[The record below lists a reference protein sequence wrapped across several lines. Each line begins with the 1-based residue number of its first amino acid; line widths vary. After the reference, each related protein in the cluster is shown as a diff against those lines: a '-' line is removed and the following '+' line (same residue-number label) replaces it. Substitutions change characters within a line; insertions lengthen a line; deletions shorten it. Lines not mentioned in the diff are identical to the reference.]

1 MVRTVSFLIG
11 GLVAGF
17 AVATW
22 WGGTG
27 EVAVT
32 SGNSAPL
39 TARIEALEHSILV
52 ETESRIDLQMELN
65 DLRTELA
72 ALRLEVPIPTGDD
85 ADASERIEPDER
97 NIIAERV
104 AERFDTARRGRFG
117 QSNEDRIQRFMDA
130 GFSADRAQWI
140 DQRTAE
146 LRMEALQAQYD
157 AAREGEPF
165 DRLNAFNTNRALR
178 EELGDPQYE
187 RYLQAMN
194 RPTSVGVRQVLAS
207 SPAEQ
212 AGLQPGDQVVAYSG
226 QRVFDMDDLNK
237 LVLEGLPGEPVAV
250 DVLRDGQPIQVYMS
264 RGPIG
269 ITGGRLLR
277 RP

>member
-1 MVRTVSFLIG
+1 VARIVSFLIA

-22 WGGTG
+22 WAGSG

-32 SGNSAPL
+32 SGDSASL
-39 TARIEALEHSILV
+39 TARIEMLEHSIQA
-52 ETESRIDLQMELN
+52 ETDRRIDLQTELD

-72 ALRLEVPIPTGDD
+72 TLRFETSTTTGDD
-85 ADASERIEPDER
+85 AETSERPEPVES
-97 NIIAERV
+97 NLVVERV
-104 AERFDTARRGRFG
+104 AERFNTARRGRLG
-117 QSNEDRIQRFMDA
+117 QNSEERIQRLMDA

-146 LRMEALQAQYD
+146 LRMETLQAQYD
-157 AAREGEPF
+157 AARGGEPF
-165 DRLNAFNTNRALR
+165 DRRNALNAGSTLR
-178 EELGDPQYE
+178 EELGDPEYE

-226 QRVFDMDDLNK
+226 RRVFDMGDLNE
-237 LVLEGLPGEPVAV
+237 LVLEGQPGEPVAV
-250 DVLRDGQPIQVYMS
+250 DVLRDGQPLQIFVP

-269 ITGGRLLR
+269 ITGGRLLT